1 MSGGHAER
9 SHALLSASSAA
20 RWLACP
26 PSARLCEQFPD
37 TQSEY
42 AAEGTLAHEIAELK
56 LRKALIEPMG
66 PRKFGKA
73 LKELQSNPLYQPE
86 MDKHTDTYV
95 DYVLGIVHAHSSP
108 PYVAVERR
116 LDYSAYVPE
125 GYGTGDC
132 IIIGGD
138 TLHIVDFKYGK
149 GVPVSAEG
157 NPQMRL
163 YALGA
168 VTEYGFLYPIQRVH
182 MAIVQPR
189 LDSISEDTISLDELL
204 AWGES
209 IKPIAQQAYDGE
221 GEFNPGDHCRFC
233 RAKAVCRARAEA
245 QTALEVFSGLKPPL
259 ISDAEVGQ
267 LLERGRNLAAWLKDL
282 EEYALSRCLE
292 GGEIPGWKVVEGRS
306 SRQYVD
312 QDAAFKALM
321 EAGIDEAVLYERKPL
336 SVAQLEK
343 VLGKAEYRRLL
354 EEPGHVKVEPGKP
367 TLVPIS
373 DKREAITNHITA
385 AEAFK
390 GEGM

>member
-37 TQSEY
+37 TSSEY

-86 MDKHTDTYV
+86 MDKHTDTYL
-95 DYVLGIVHAHSSP
+95 DYVLGIVHGYSSP
-108 PYVAVERR
+108 PYVAVEKR
-116 LDYSAYVPE
+116 LDYSTYAPE

-138 TLHIVDFKYGK
+138 TLHIVDLKYGK
-149 GVPVSAEG
+149 GVPVDAKG
-157 NPQMRL
+157 NTQMRL

-168 VTEYGFLYPIQRVH
+168 VTEYGFLYPIRQVH
-182 MAIVQPR
+182 MVIVQPR
-189 LDSISEDTISLDELL
+189 LDSISEDTVPLDELL

-209 IKPIAQQAYDGE
+209 IKPIAEQAYKGE
-221 GEFNPGDHCRFC
+221 GDYNPGDHCRFC
-233 RAKAVCRARAEA
+233 RAKAVCRARADA
-245 QTALEVFSGLKPPL
+245 QTALEAFGGMKPPL

-267 LLERGRNLAAWLKDL
+267 LLERGRNLAQWLKDL
-282 EEYALSRCLE
+282 EEYALSRCLD
-292 GGEIPGWKVVEGRS
+292 GAEIPAWKAVEGRG

-312 QDAAFKALM
+312 QDAAFQALIS
-321 EAGIDEAVLYERKPL
+321 AGIEEAVLYERKPL
-336 SVAQLEK
+336 SVAQIEK
-343 VLGKAEYRRLL
+343 VLGKAKYRELL
-354 EEPGHVKVEPGKP
+354 EETGLVEVQPGKP
-367 TLVPIS
+367 TLVPAS
-373 DKREAITNHITA
+373 DKRDAITNRVA
-385 AEAFK
+385 ATEAFS
-390 GEGM
+390 